1 MSVVDEDTDVF
12 YICGELHLG
21 SARPASPQ
29 PARCCLLNAELLF
42 PAELAL
48 HNINQPLSAPFHSA
62 GMELLIYPFSLN
74 KHLETVF

>member
-1 MSVVDEDTDVF
+1 MISDEDEDTDVF
-12 YICGELHLG
+12 YICDELHLG
-21 SARPASPQ
+21 IAPP
-29 PARCCLLNAELLF
+29 PPPCLLNTELLF

-48 HNINQPLSAPFHSA
+48 HNINLPLSAPFHSA

>member
-1 MSVVDEDTDVF
+1 MCFIFVMSC
-12 YICGELHLG
+12 ILAA
-21 SARPASPQ
+21 SPRPAPA
-29 PARCCLLNAELLF
+29 PARCCLLNTELLF

>member
-1 MSVVDEDTDVF
+1 MSVEEEDTDVF

-21 SARPASPQ
+21 SAPRLAP

>member
-1 MSVVDEDTDVF
+1 MCFIFVMSC
-12 YICGELHLG
+12 ILA
-21 SARPASPQ
+21 ARPRPRPLPRSR

-48 HNINQPLSAPFHSA
+48 HNINLPLSAPFHSA

>member
-1 MSVVDEDTDVF
+1 MSVEEEDTDVF

-21 SARPASPQ
+21 SAAP